1 MRLRMRLVASGAAA
15 QEKEHGMATGG
26 WGGRVRKECKNKSPK
41 RFRCGSPFACGSRK
55 QTVSAMSMPLKV
67 CASMQTSL
75 KDVLSKS
82 RGVLTPVLATVAAVG
97 MGMTSQ

>member
-26 WGGRVRKECKNKSPK
+26 WGARKECKNKSPK